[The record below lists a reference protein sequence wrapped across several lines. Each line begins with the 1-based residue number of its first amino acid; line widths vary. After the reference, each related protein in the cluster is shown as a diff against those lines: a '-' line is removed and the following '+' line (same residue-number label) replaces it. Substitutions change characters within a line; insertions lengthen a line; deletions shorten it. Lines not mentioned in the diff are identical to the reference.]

1 MAALLSA
8 DFERRHPGGACIAAA
23 FEVEGPGV
31 TVLFGP
37 SGSGKSTVLRVLAG
51 LERPDRGAVRFAGA
65 TWSDAATGAFVPP
78 HRRPVGMLFQD
89 YALFPHLSAAGN
101 LAFGLPDEPAPARR
115 ERVAGMLRWLGL
127 EDLGRRRP
135 HQLSGGEQQRLAL
148 GRALVRRPGLL
159 LLDEP
164 LSALDRPAQERL
176 RGELRG
182 RLQEL
187 GIPAL
192 LVTHDRNEALALG
205 DRILVMLGGRIRQVG
220 PPAEV
225 FSRPAD
231 AELAR
236 LLGTGT
242 VAKVRVLGRE
252 HGLLR
257 VAAGPTELLAPD
269 PGGLGA
275 HAYACIRGEGVAL
288 ELEAPAQAATR
299 NRLAARVVGLEPQ
312 DGLVRVHLD
321 CGFPL
326 EALLTAWA
334 CEDLALKPGDAVL
347 ALVKATAIHLV
358 PAPG

>member
-1 MAALLSA
+1 MAPLLSV
-8 DFERRHPGGACIAAA
+8 DFEQRHPDGARIAAT
-23 FEVEGPGV
+23 FEVDDPGV

-51 LERPDRGAVRFAGA
+51 LERPERGSVRFGGN
-65 TWSDAATGAFVPP
+65 TWSDASSGAFLPP

-89 YALFPHLSAAGN
+89 YALFPHLDAAGN
-101 LAFGLPDEPAPARR
+101 LGFGLPEESSSVRR
-115 ERVAGMLRWLGL
+115 DHVAGMLRWLGL
-127 EDLGRRRP
+127 DGLERRRP

-148 GRALVRRPGLL
+148 GRALIRKPALL

-164 LSALDRPAQERL
+164 LSALDRPTQEKL
-176 RGELRG
+176 RGELRT
-182 RLQEL
+182 RLREL
-187 GIPAL
+187 YIPTI

-205 DRILVMLGGRIRQVG
+205 DRILVMLDGRIRQDG
-220 PPAEV
+220 APAEV

-236 LLGTGT
+236 LMGTGT
-242 VAKVRVLGRE
+242 VAKVRVIGHE
-252 HGLLR
+252 HGLLK
-257 VAAGPTELLAPD
+257 VKAGETELLAPD
-269 PGGLGA
+269 PGGLGT

-299 NRLAARVVGLEPQ
+299 NRLPARVVGLDVQ

-334 CEDLALKPGDAVL
+334 CEDLALKTGDSVL

-358 PAPG
+358 PAPE